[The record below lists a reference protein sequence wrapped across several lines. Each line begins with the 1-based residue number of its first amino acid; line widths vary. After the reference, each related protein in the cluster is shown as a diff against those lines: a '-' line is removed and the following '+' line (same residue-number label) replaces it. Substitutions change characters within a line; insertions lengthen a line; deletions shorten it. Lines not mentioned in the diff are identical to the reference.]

1 MLKNSTCFRQ
11 LLNNNGNFGWYVHLA
26 IQSIVSFV
34 LSIKDDLHLMNN
46 GRVGPVNNKQHIH
59 IIDIQMFQACPLV
72 DFKSS

>member
-26 IQSIVSFV
+26 MQSIVSFV

-46 GRVGPVNNKQHIH
+46 RRVGPVNNKQHIH
-59 IIDIQMFQACPLV
+59 IIAYPNVSGMLPTG
-72 DFKSS
+72 